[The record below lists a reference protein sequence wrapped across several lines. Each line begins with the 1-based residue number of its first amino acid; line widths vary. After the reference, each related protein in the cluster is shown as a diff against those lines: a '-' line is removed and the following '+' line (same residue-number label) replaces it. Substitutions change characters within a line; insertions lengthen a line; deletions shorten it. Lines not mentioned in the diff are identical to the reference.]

1 MGLLLPYYFDD
12 DTLGTLPIKLAVED
26 TLPGTSIE
34 FAIGN
39 GNDDL
44 VVEQEVF
51 EMGITIIFARLV
63 MVIVWIFGRQFLH
76 PLHDIAVEA
85 GFLVVDDD
93 RGSDVHGGDKGET
106 IPDATLADDALYVI
120 GDRNDFFA
128 FFGVKG
134 QVDGVGFHMY
144 TPPRK
149 ALETDW
155 TTGNVRSI
163 S

>member
-1 MGLLLPYYFDD
+1 MMMMGAPAPPASSMARRSGSDINPPNSAPPSNKIYPAMDLLLPYYFDD

-44 VVEQEVF
+44 VMEQEVF

-93 RGSDVHGGDKGET
+93 RSSDVHSHSKRETVPTPT
-106 IPDATLADDALYVI
+106 IPA
-120 GDRNDFFA
+120 
-128 FFGVKG
+128 
-134 QVDGVGFHMY
+134 H
-144 TPPRK
+144 P
-149 ALETDW
+149 
-155 TTGNVRSI
+155 S
-163 S
+163 SS